1 MAVEVQRRDSIDN
14 LERSEI
20 TKKVNAP
27 EEELRSMSR
36 VRGWDNRTEN
46 ELM

>member
-1 MAVEVQRRDSIDN
+1 MAVEVRRRDSIDN
-14 LERSEI
+14 LERSGI

-27 EEELRSMSR
+27 EEEFRLMSR
-36 VRGWDNRTEN
+36 VRGWGNRTET